1 MEVHGLSDFKDKDE
15 LESEN
20 ILEIDHIRSGE
31 VPGIH
36 TIDWVSSVDS
46 ISITHSAKNREGFGL
61 GAVMAA
67 EWLAG
72 QKGFHTISEV
82 FRF

>member
-1 MEVHGLSDFKDKDE
+1 MLRLSNDTLLITHE
-15 LESEN
+15 
-20 ILEIDHIRSGE
+20 RRGE

-36 TIDWVSSVDS
+36 TIAWESPVDT
-46 ISITHSAKNREGFGL
+46 ITITHDAKSRDGFAL

-72 QKGFHTISEV
+72 KTGYHTIDQFIQELIAQ
-82 FRF
+82 